1 MYLQKLVPATT
12 DRKVLAF
19 EYDGKAR
26 LVEPHAVG
34 INKKGEAVM
43 RGFQFTGDSATSA
56 SAWKLFTVSKMEA
69 LTILDM
75 ISHAPRPGYKAGDKA
90 MSEILAELA
99 EAA

>member
-1 MYLQKLVPATT
+1 MYLQLIKDAVPN
-12 DRKVLAF
+12 RKVLAF

-34 INKKGEAVM
+34 NNKKGEAVL

-56 SAWKLFTVSKMEA
+56 SAWKLFTISKIDA
-69 LTILDM
+69 LTVLDM
-75 ISHAPRPGYKAGDKA
+75 ISHAPRPGYKADDKA
-90 MSEILAELA
+90 MTEIFAQLK